1 MRALIK
7 PNDCRH
13 LAAVPDDGY
22 PEVMR
27 ELRFPAS
34 LALAGGRAAAFSCTM
49 ALLGRLLLPA
59 WVTLSRGQSCS
70 SSASLEGAARTRSYW
85 RYLRRLVRGAP
96 QPPYTR
102 VCQVGD
108 PVLRTVAAPVEPKQ
122 LAGPELQRLVEQLVQ
137 VMRRRGCVGL
147 SAPQLGVPLQV
158 LVLEFPD
165 RLFRAFSPR
174 LRELR
179 QMEPFPLRVLVNPSL
194 RVLDSRL
201 VTFPEGCESVAGFL
215 ACVPRFQA
223 VQISGLDPK
232 GEPVVWSASG
242 WTARIIQHEMD
253 HLHGC
258 LFIDK
263 MDSGTFTN
271 LHWMEVND

>member
-1 MRALIK
+1 M
-7 PNDCRH
+7 
-13 LAAVPDDGY
+13 
-22 PEVMR
+22 PEVAR
-27 ELRFPAS
+27 ELRFPAC
-34 LALAGGRAAAFSCTM
+34 LALAEEERRGSGAMGLLCGLRVAA
-49 ALLGRLLLPA
+49 RLP
-59 WVTLSRGQSCS
+59 LSRGCS
-70 SSASLEGAARTRSYW
+70 SSSSSGLEGPARTRSYW
-85 RYLRRLVRGAP
+85 RYLRRLVWGAP
-96 QPPYTR
+96 QPPYKR

-108 PVLRTVAAPVEPKQ
+108 PVLRAVAAPVEPAQ
-122 LAGPELQRLVEQLVQ
+122 LAGPELQRLVGLLVQ
-137 VMRRRGCVGL
+137 VMRRRGCLGL

-158 LVLEFPD
+158 LALEFPD
-165 RLFRAFSPR
+165 ALFRAFSPR

-201 VTFPEGCESVAGFL
+201 VTFPEGCESVSGFL

-223 VQISGLDPK
+223 VQISGLDPR

-253 HLHGC
+253 HLQGC

>member
-1 MRALIK
+1 
-7 PNDCRH
+7 
-13 LAAVPDDGY
+13 
-22 PEVMR
+22 
-27 ELRFPAS
+27 
-34 LALAGGRAAAFSCTM
+34 M

-59 WVTLSRGQSCS
+59 CIPLSGAQKCS
-70 SSASLEGAARTRSYW
+70 SSAGLEGPARTRSYW
-85 RYLRRLVRGAP
+85 RYLRRLVWGAP

-108 PVLRTVAAPVEPKQ
+108 PVLRTVAAPVEPEQ
-122 LAGPELQRLVEQLVQ
+122 LAGPELQRLVGRMVQ

-158 LVLEFPD
+158 LAIEFPD
-165 RLFRAFSPR
+165 KLFRAFSPR

-223 VQISGLDPK
+223 VQISGAGDV
-232 GEPVVWSASG
+232 GSGVVLLSLAG
-242 WTARIIQHEMD
+242 DCAN
-253 HLHGC
+253 
-258 LFIDK
+258 
-263 MDSGTFTN
+263 SGTQG
-271 LHWMEVND
+271 

>member
-1 MRALIK
+1 
-7 PNDCRH
+7 
-13 LAAVPDDGY
+13 
-22 PEVMR
+22 MR

-34 LALAGGRAAAFSCTM
+34 LALAGGRAGAFSCTM

-137 VMRRRGCVGL
+137 VMRQRGCVGL

>member
-1 MRALIK
+1 MRLW
-7 PNDCRH
+7 
-13 LAAVPDDGY
+13 
-22 PEVMR
+22 
-27 ELRFPAS
+27 
-34 LALAGGRAAAFSCTM
+34 GGL
-49 ALLGRLLLPA
+49 LLGARARLCPA
-59 WVTLSRGQSCS
+59 RGCS
-70 SSASLEGAARTRSYW
+70 SAAGLEGPTRPRSYW
-85 RYLRRLVRGAP
+85 RYLRRLVRGPP
-96 QPPYTR
+96 QPPYLR

-108 PVLRTVAAPVEPKQ
+108 PVLRAVAAPVEPAQ
-122 LAGPELQRLVEQLVQ
+122 LAGPELRQLVRRLVQ
-137 VMRRRGCVGL
+137 VMRRCGCVGL

-158 LVLEFPD
+158 LALEFPD
-165 RLFRAFSPR
+165 ALFRACAPR

-194 RVLDSRL
+194 RVLDNRL

-215 ACVPRFQA
+215 ASVPRFQA
-223 VQISGLDPK
+223 VQISGLDPR

-253 HLHGC
+253 HLQGC

-271 LHWMEVND
+271 VHWMEVND

>member
-1 MRALIK
+1 M
-7 PNDCRH
+7 
-13 LAAVPDDGY
+13 
-22 PEVMR
+22 
-27 ELRFPAS
+27 
-34 LALAGGRAAAFSCTM
+34 
-49 ALLGRLLLPA
+49 
-59 WVTLSRGQSCS
+59 
-70 SSASLEGAARTRSYW
+70 
-85 RYLRRLVRGAP
+85 RGAP

-223 VQISGLDPK
+223 VQISGAGDWGRGVALLFLAGD
-232 GEPVVWSASG
+232 SANLAVLRNTRNSG
-242 WTARIIQHEMD
+242 LT
-253 HLHGC
+253 
-258 LFIDK
+258 
-263 MDSGTFTN
+263 TF
-271 LHWMEVND
+271 